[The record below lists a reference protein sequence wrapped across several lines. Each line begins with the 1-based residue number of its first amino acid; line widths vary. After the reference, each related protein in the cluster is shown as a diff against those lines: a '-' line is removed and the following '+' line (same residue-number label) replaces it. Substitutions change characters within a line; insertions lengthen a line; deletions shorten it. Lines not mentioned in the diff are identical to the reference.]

1 MRQEKWRRALA
12 AVCGCVLVAAMAA
25 CGGGGGG
32 GGGGGLP
39 ILPPAPAPE
48 QPAPPPPSSTG
59 RVVSET
65 VSAKAY
71 GVDYRIDIY
80 IPASYDAGT
89 DSFATIYAL
98 DGDATNGLPDTR
110 FVNLKNILQRRGT
123 KAILVGIGGSARRQE
138 DYNFPGANG
147 YHAFLAKE
155 LVPYLESKYRMDPKR
170 RMLSGLSTSG
180 NLAATAM
187 FLEAPD
193 QLVFSYF
200 LSTEAA
206 FWQQKDVNYDLEQ
219 KMFTAL
225 AGKSLPAT
233 MVLAR
238 CDANCNGPVVKEMY
252 DRLAARNYKDFKLTQ
267 TVFNSTHVGSD
278 VLAFEDAISKLLP

>member
-1 MRQEKWRRALA
+1 M
-12 AVCGCVLVAAMAA
+12 
-25 CGGGGGG
+25 
-32 GGGGGLP
+32 
-39 ILPPAPAPE
+39 
-48 QPAPPPPSSTG
+48 
-59 RVVSET
+59 VSET

-206 FWQQKDVNYDLEQ
+206 SSLMLYVTKVITFREFGAMPLDIFIKGLLVGASL
-219 KMFTAL
+219 M
-225 AGKSLPAT
+225 AGTFIGKA
-233 MVLAR
+233 MVLKMSNQAFQHLL
-238 CDANCNGPVVKEMY
+238 DALLFCSGVS
-252 DRLAARNYKDFKLTQ
+252 LLWAAF
-267 TVFNSTHVGSD
+267 S
-278 VLAFEDAISKLLP
+278 